1 MTRGDA
7 IGNLQAV
14 TPFENGHDVSLYPS
28 GYFGVGHCA
37 QQFIFSA
44 RPRTKFRIE
53 EGDVK
58 FQAFVPHVFNCASG
72 QFGYFAIRLP
82 T

>member
-1 MTRGDA
+1 MMRGDA
-7 IGNLQAV
+7 IWNLQAV
-14 TPFENGHDVSLYPS
+14 TPFENGHDVSLYPR
-28 GYFGVGHCA
+28 GHFGVGHGA
-37 QQFIFSA
+37 QQFILCA